1 MKKTSTLILS
11 LALLSSAPIG
21 VFAQNTGGDTSVGV
35 TVGTTPPPPPPLG
48 APEKRREIRK
58 EAHEA
63 VMAIKEEA
71 KENIGE
77 IRAKTKEAMEQA
89 RTTASGV
96 RGEIQKKREDMK
108 NDVRDTSALK
118 MKKQGEVIGKR
129 FDAAFDRLSNI
140 AGRIDSRIAKLI
152 EKGADTTKAKADLV
166 IAKTKI
172 DTAKVKIDA
181 AKAAIATILN
191 DSTVPTTDSD
201 TQIKKNRL
209 IKEQSL
215 IVEGVLR
222 DAQKALAVVLSDI
235 QQIKLPAVSAT
246 TTTTTAVSG
255 N

>member
-11 LALLSSAPIG
+11 LALLSGDPVG
-21 VFAQNTGGDTSVGV
+21 VFAQNTGVDAPVGV
-35 TVGTTPPPPPPLG
+35 TVGTPPPPPPPLG

-63 VMAIKEEA
+63 VTAIKEDA

-89 RTTASGV
+89 RTAASGV

-108 NDVRDTSALK
+108 NDVRDTLALK
-118 MKKQGEVIGKR
+118 MKKQGEVVGKR

-140 AGRIDSRIAKLI
+140 AGRIDSRIAKLT
-152 EKGADTTKAKADLV
+152 EKGADTTKAKADLAV
-166 IAKTKI
+166 AKTKI
-172 DTAKVKIDA
+172 DAAKVKIDA
-181 AKAAIATILN
+181 AKTAMAVILN
-191 DSTVPTTDSD
+191 DSTAPTTDSD
-201 TQIKKNRL
+201 TQIKKNGF

-215 IVEGVLR
+215 IVENALR
-222 DAQKALAVVLSDI
+222 DAQKALTVALSDI

-246 TTTTTAVSG
+246 TATTTAVSG